1 MVKKQI
7 LFCLVA
13 ILLGINNRL
22 HGQIVNQ
29 NLTTF
34 RELAVNFSRL
44 DISGSARIQGLG
56 GAQVSLG
63 GDYSSANS
71 NPAGLGMFNRSEF
84 TFTPGFNSN
93 SATSSYLGNSV
104 NDSNSK
110 IIVPGISLVFHSPQ
124 EGKGSFLGG
133 SFAITYNRTNDF
145 NRSFT
150 YEAENKVSSIIEDF
164 ISDANGQTV
173 RQFDNNGAK
182 YNSPTGLAYYN
193 YLISPETVFD
203 PRGSDMLYLTS
214 IDGFP
219 IQREQVLSRGSQS
232 QVNLSYGAN
241 FNDRI
246 FVGFGIGLASLN
258 FQSKKTYSENF
269 AKDQYLNNLELIEDI
284 TVKGSGINATLG
296 IIYKPVDFFQFGGSI
311 ATPTAYSLADTYQAT
326 MKTDWN
332 DFPFSG
338 TNVSEPNAP
347 ISTDVILSDYSLTT
361 PWRFS
366 GGGTFFIKKYGFITA
381 DVEWLNYGSSS
392 YTSSTSASFDVDNE
406 RIRLFYTSVTN
417 YKLGGEFRLNTWRV
431 RGGFNFMPDPHKI
444 TENDTDNSITSVS
457 FGVGYKASKFYIDA
471 TTVLSQS
478 NLSYRPYIVDSET
491 PLVTAKQSN
500 TLVMVTLGFPF

>member
-22 HGQIVNQ
+22 HGQLFNQ
-29 NLTTF
+29 NLTTY
-34 RELAVNFSRL
+34 RELAVDFSRL
-44 DISGSARIQGLG
+44 DISGSARIQSLG

-93 SATSSYLGNSV
+93 SSTSLYLGNSV

-124 EGKGSFLGG
+124 EGKGSFLSG
-133 SFAITYNRTNDF
+133 SFAITYNRTNNF
-145 NRSFT
+145 NRSLT
-150 YEAENKVSSIIEDF
+150 YEGLNEDNSIIDLYGEQATGF
-164 ISDANGQTV
+164 PPS
-173 RQFDNNGAK
+173 QFFDDNELGNTPAF
-182 YNSPTGLAYYN
+182 LAYKN
-193 YLISPETVFD
+193 FLINENLPPNDTDYFTDVDIRLSK
-203 PRGSDMLYLTS
+203 RQRARLLT
-214 IDGFP
+214 
-219 IQREQVLSRGSQS
+219 QGSQS

-269 AKDQYLNNLELIEDI
+269 GNDKFLNSLELTEDI
-284 TVKGSGINATLG
+284 TAKGSGINATLG
-296 IIYKPVDFFQFGGSI
+296 MIYKPVDFFQLGGSI
-311 ATPTAYSLADTYQAT
+311 ATPTAYSLSDTYQAT
-326 MKTDWN
+326 MVTDWN
-332 DFPFSG
+332 NFPYTGTEPVGPLS
-338 TNVSEPNAP
+338 TNV
-347 ISTDVILSDYSLTT
+347 ILTDYSLTT

-392 YTSSTSASFDVDNE
+392 YTSLISGLFDVDNE
-406 RIRLFYTSVTN
+406 RIRRFYTSVTN
-417 YKLGGEFRLNTWRV
+417 YKLGGEFRLKTWRV

-471 TTVLSQS
+471 TTVLSQN
-478 NLSYRPYIVDSET
+478 NLSYRPYIVNSDKT
-491 PLVTAKQSN
+491 PLVTAKQTN